1 MIFLR
6 GVGHA
11 RKGHEVALGAPRRG
25 PTHDQ
30 PAGTVL
36 RLGSALF
43 PGSTSALVVRKTLF
57 QGLSKR
63 FCAGPGHGTFGVR
76 PHPLSLS
83 AGTQVDTQGRAPK
96 GERSEAFS
104 GKGRAPG
111 GIISRLRSL
120 SWTLLDSGRSP
131 VSRLSAMVYARDR
144 LHQAEQKVGIEP
156 FRDRRSGSDGVWA
169 LRMSLWFCPD
179 TARSARLTDVTKP
192 GANQPPGGSAAKIWP
207 EQDSTRYAALRRCH

>member
-1 MIFLR
+1 VIFLR

-11 RKGHEVALGAPRRG
+11 RKGHEVAFGGPRRG

-104 GKGRAPG
+104 GKGRC
-111 GIISRLRSL
+111 
-120 SWTLLDSGRSP
+120 
-131 VSRLSAMVYARDR
+131 
-144 LHQAEQKVGIEP
+144 AEQSSAYPVGEIP
-156 FRDRRSGSDGVWA
+156 TLAR
-169 LRMSLWFCPD
+169 PD
-179 TARSARLTDVTKP
+179 
-192 GANQPPGGSAAKIWP
+192 QPPGIES
-207 EQDSTRYAALRRCH
+207 